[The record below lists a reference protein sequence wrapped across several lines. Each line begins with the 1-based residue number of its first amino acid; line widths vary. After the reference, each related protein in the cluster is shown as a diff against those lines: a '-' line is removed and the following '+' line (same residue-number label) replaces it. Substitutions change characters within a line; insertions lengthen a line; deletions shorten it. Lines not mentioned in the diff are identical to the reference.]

1 VKFALTTFPERYSL
15 PGRPS
20 ASASAIDAHKQTQ
33 FLLSEELAVFERA
46 MNLQLAMVGQNKK
59 ARTPSAAAI
68 LSSWSR
74 AFSHLAD
81 ACTLVCSGSYGS
93 CPPLLRT
100 ALDNVAV
107 QRSLLRDGFA
117 EYEEWFEGAAAQA
130 PEYQALAFSLGRYRA
145 GSVLAEDVRLGALY
159 RLLTDLSMPH
169 FGSTALQVGAE
180 SGLQR
185 LTVAF
190 ADQAFHLGWAQLVLG
205 WLLTLAA
212 AQIEIVIE
220 TDALTITQQERDDAV
235 TVAADIKRQLSDSR
249 RCHVE
254 EVDGRFLFHNF
265 RRTASGQPKRIML

>member
-1 VKFALTTFPERYSL
+1 VKFALTTFPESYSL

-20 ASASAIDAHKQTQ
+20 APAAAIDAHKQTQ
-33 FLLSEELAVFERA
+33 FLLSDELVLFERA
-46 MNLQLAMVGQNKK
+46 MNLQLAILAENKK
-59 ARTPSAAAI
+59 AKAHSAAAI
-68 LSSWSR
+68 LSFWSR
-74 AFSHLAD
+74 TFSHVAD

-93 CPPLLRT
+93 CPPLLRA

-107 QRSLLRDGFA
+107 QRSFMRDGFS
-117 EYEEWFEGAAAQA
+117 EYEEWFEEATAQA
-130 PEYQALAFSLGRYRA
+130 PEHQALAFNLGRYRA
-145 GSVLAEDVRLGALY
+145 GSVLAEDEQLGTLY

-169 FGSTALQVGAE
+169 FGSTALQVGPE

-212 AQIEIVIE
+212 AQVEIVVGA
-220 TDALTITQQERDDAV
+220 DAMTVTQRGLDDSK
-235 TVAADIKRQLSDSR
+235 TVEDQIQRLLSDSR
-249 RCHVE
+249 RCQVE

-265 RRTASGQPKRIML
+265 RRTASGQPKRVML